1 MNRPLSPLQI
11 AILGRVQHLDR
22 VPEGQ
27 LRSYLVKSIHLEFG
41 GQDQWEKEFLLAVD
55 LLCLYGALR
64 FENHPR
70 KGRVFISAK
79 PSGNPTTSAG
89 GLRAGNSIL
98 ERLRTH
104 ATVPLMASVLLG
116 AGCTL
121 IPSND
126 PPQPPPRYNPDGW
139 MAPSRIEQFFNRGKM
154 VYRYCHDDECPSP
167 TPKVT
172 ATAQRR
178 IEPPRYDAVATTR
191 QATPLGTTG
200 GVVAAETEKM
210 AKNAAPAVNPA
221 AAIVAVA
228 TGASMTAAGKA
239 VAAASPGMLATLTNR
254 ETQPV
259 GITLRTDGDFTSYKG
274 LVGFQQ
280 GSMVLDG
287 LNRQKVSEM
296 ASQAREAERVRLR
309 GRVATTQL
317 SEEMKK
323 LAVGRA
329 YAVKIEFVKHDVDK
343 AKIRILSPQQSS
355 GENATGTVRG
365 VDVMLD
371 MPERK
376 SLSGTVKEGA

>member
-27 LRSYLVKSIHLEFG
+27 LRSYLVKSINLEFG

-89 GLRAGNSIL
+89 ALREGNSIL

-126 PPQPPPRYNPDGW
+126 PPQPPPSYNPDGW

-200 GVVAAETEKM
+200 GVVPAETEKM
-210 AKNAAPAVNPA
+210 AKDAAPVVKPA
-221 AAIVAVA
+221 AALVAVA

-239 VAAASPGMLATLTNR
+239 VAAASPTMLATLTNK
-254 ETQPV
+254 ETPPV

-274 LVGFQQ
+274 MVGFQQ

-329 YAVKIEFVKHDVDK
+329 YAVKVEFVKHDVDK

-376 SLSGTVKEGA
+376 FLSGTVKEGA

>member
-27 LRSYLVKSIHLEFG
+27 LRGYLVKSIHLEFG
-41 GQDQWEKEFLLAVD
+41 VQDQWEKEFLLAVD

-89 GLRAGNSIL
+89 GLREGNSIL

-191 QATPLGTTG
+191 QATPMGTTG

-210 AKNAAPAVNPA
+210 AKDAAPAVKPA
-221 AAIVAVA
+221 AALVAVA

-239 VAAASPGMLATLTNR
+239 VAAASPTMLATLTNK
-254 ETQPV
+254 ETPPV

-274 LVGFQQ
+274 MVGFQQ

-323 LAVGRA
+323 LAIGRA
-329 YAVKIEFVKHDVDK
+329 YAVKVEFVKHDVDK

-376 SLSGTVKEGA
+376 FLSGTVKEGV

>member
-89 GLRAGNSIL
+89 ALREGNSIL

-172 ATAQRR
+172 ATSQRR
-178 IEPPRYDAVATTR
+178 IEPPRYDAVATTH

-210 AKNAAPAVNPA
+210 AKDAAPAVKP
-221 AAIVAVA
+221 
-228 TGASMTAAGKA
+228 
-239 VAAASPGMLATLTNR
+239 VAAASPTMLATLTNK
-254 ETQPV
+254 ETPPV

-274 LVGFQQ
+274 MVGFQQ

-309 GRVATTQL
+309 GRVATNQL

-329 YAVKIEFVKHDVDK
+329 YAVKVEFVKHDVDK

-355 GENATGTVRG
+355 GQNATGTVRG

-371 MPERK
+371 MPERRF
-376 SLSGTVKEGA
+376 LSGTVKEGV

>member
-210 AKNAAPAVNPA
+210 AKDAAPAVNPA

-239 VAAASPGMLATLTNR
+239 VAAASPAMLATLTNR

-329 YAVKIEFVKHDVDK
+329 YAVKVEFVKHDVDK

-376 SLSGTVKEGA
+376 HLSGTVKEGA

>member
-1 MNRPLSPLQI
+1 MNRPLSPMQI
-11 AILGRVQHLDR
+11 AILGRVQSLDR
-22 VPEGQ
+22 VPEKQ
-27 LRSYLVKSIHLEFG
+27 LRSYLVKSLHLELG

-55 LLCLYGALR
+55 LLSLYGALR
-64 FENHPR
+64 FEDHPQ
-70 KGRVFISAK
+70 KGRVFISAR

-89 GLRAGNSIL
+89 ALREGISIL

-126 PPQPPPRYNPDGW
+126 PPQPPPRYC
-139 MAPSRIEQFFNRGKM
+139 R
-154 VYRYCHDDECPSP
+154 DDECPSP

-172 ATAQRR
+172 ATAPQRLDT
-178 IEPPRYDAVATTR
+178 PRYDAVATTP
-191 QATPLGTTG
+191 QATTMGTTA
-200 GVVAAETEKM
+200 GVVAAETEK
-210 AKNAAPAVNPA
+210 PARGLVPDVKPA
-221 AAIVAVA
+221 AALVAVA
-228 TGASMTAAGKA
+228 TGTSIAAAGKA
-239 VAAASPGMLATLTNR
+239 VAAVAPTMLATLTNK
-254 ETQPV
+254 EATPV

-274 LVGFQQ
+274 MVGFQQ

-323 LAVGRA
+323 LAIGRA
-329 YAVKIEFVKHDVDK
+329 YAVKVEFVKHDVDK

-376 SLSGTVKEGA
+376 FLSGTVKEGV

>member
-27 LRSYLVKSIHLEFG
+27 LRSYLVKSIHLEFD

-79 PSGNPTTSAG
+79 PSGNPTISAG
-89 GLRAGNSIL
+89 ALREGNSIL

-126 PPQPPPRYNPDGW
+126 PPQQPPSYNPDGW

-172 ATAQRR
+172 ATPQRR

-210 AKNAAPAVNPA
+210 AKDAAPAVKPA
-221 AAIVAVA
+221 AALVAVA

-239 VAAASPGMLATLTNR
+239 VAAASPTMLATLTNK
-254 ETQPV
+254 ETPPV

-274 LVGFQQ
+274 MVGFQQ

-329 YAVKIEFVKHDVDK
+329 YAVKVEFVKHDVDK

-376 SLSGTVKEGA
+376 FLSGTVKEGA

>member
-79 PSGNPTTSAG
+79 PFGNPTASAV
-89 GLRAGNSIL
+89 GLREGNSIL

-178 IEPPRYDAVATTR
+178 IEPPRYDAMATTR

-200 GVVAAETEKM
+200 GVLAAEAEKM
-210 AKNAAPAVNPA
+210 AKDAAPAVKPA

-239 VAAASPGMLATLTNR
+239 VAAASPAMLATLTNK
-254 ETQPV
+254 ESQSV

-274 LVGFQQ
+274 MVGFQQ

-329 YAVKIEFVKHDVDK
+329 YAVKVEFVKHDVDK

-376 SLSGTVKEGA
+376 LLSGTVKEGV